1 MEFSGRCLK
10 IQVKVVVLLT
20 KEGKGMKKGTSNR
33 IVSKDTLSKDD
44 PFKNVQSYEN
54 SDVKCVVSIYR

>member
-1 MEFSGRCLK
+1 
-10 IQVKVVVLLT
+10 
-20 KEGKGMKKGTSNR
+20 
-33 IVSKDTLSKDD
+33 VSKDTLSKDD